1 MAGGRAAGEEA
12 EHVVEEIR
20 ALDVFARR
28 TLPDVHTS
36 RTYLVRL
43 SAVYGKPPLEMKVSL
58 RSVHSYAHLDLSCL
72 IAASFRGEERR
83 AAAVIVFLV

>member
-1 MAGGRAAGEEA
+1 MAGGRAAGEET
-12 EHVVEEIR
+12 ERIVEDIR

-28 TLPDVHTS
+28 TLPDVHNS

-58 RSVHSYAHLDLSCL
+58 RTAHLD
-72 IAASFRGEERR
+72 
-83 AAAVIVFLV
+83 